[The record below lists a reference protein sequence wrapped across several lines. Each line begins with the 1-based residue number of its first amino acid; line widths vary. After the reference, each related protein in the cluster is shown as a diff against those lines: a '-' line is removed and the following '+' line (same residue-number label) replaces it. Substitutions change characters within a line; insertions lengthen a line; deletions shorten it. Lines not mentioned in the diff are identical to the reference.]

1 MYQLLVITNSFM
13 LECRLFSF
21 FGGVLSLLEVFNICK
36 INCIVLKLFILFQDK
51 RKGPTIYCLTAFK
64 TKLAVTSPTAPPLQT
79 TIITIN
85 PKCLKY
91 DSRGFLSSKLNS
103 FLK

>member
-1 MYQLLVITNSFM
+1 M
-13 LECRLFSF
+13 
-21 FGGVLSLLEVFNICK
+21 ICIEIK
-36 INCIVLKLFILFQDK
+36 TIYFVPRQG
-51 RKGPTIYCLTAFK
+51 RTIYCLTAFK

-91 DSRGFLSSKLNS
+91 DSRGFLSSKFNS